1 MVVEIPAHQST
12 THIAA
17 KESAE
22 MKRFYV
28 TTLKLSAALFLFS
41 LIFMAS
47 PGMSHPLKLSASLV
61 EYDPETK
68 DLWMECKVFLDDFE
82 RSLSRAILKG
92 KDPSTIPKADKSKIV
107 DAFFGKYYTIKHNGK
122 KITLNLKNSK
132 YLSGHNVLVLK
143 FKPTKV
149 KLRKGDN
156 LSIKNTLFFQDFGY
170 AQSNRITLR
179 VPNFSINENVVSTFT
194 DYKFSFTL

>member
-1 MVVEIPAHQST
+1 
-12 THIAA
+12 
-17 KESAE
+17 

-28 TTLKLSAALFLFS
+28 TTLKMSVALFLFS
-41 LIFMAS
+41 LLFIVS

-68 DLWMECKVFLDDFE
+68 GLHMECKVFLDDFE

-92 KDPSTIPKADKSKIV
+92 KDPSSIPKADKSKIV
-107 DAFFGKYYTIKHNGK
+107 NAFFGKYYTIVHNGN
-122 KITLNLKNSK
+122 KIGLELQNSK
-132 YLSGHNVLVLK
+132 YLAGHNVLVLR

-179 VPNFSINENVVSTFT
+179 IPNFSINENVVSTFT